1 VGLGA
6 AHRGREFGGSDAMS
20 NVSESNWREAHRP
33 QLRAAARQYRKEHP
47 ESAARVRA
55 RQAYIAAQVR
65 RIRLNDDPDS
75 LLNEQNFEEDH

>member
-1 VGLGA
+1 
-6 AHRGREFGGSDAMS
+6 MS

-55 RQAYIAAQVR
+55 RQEYIAAQVR
-65 RIRLNDDPDS
+65 GIQLNDDPES
-75 LLNEQNFEEDH
+75 LLNEDRFEDA